1 MKLRRISAT
10 LGPTNT
16 GKTFSAIKKLLHYNS
31 GVIGFPLRLLAREN
45 YELVKKQV
53 GQEKVALVT
62 GEEKVIPKDAK
73 YFFCTVESIPD
84 QRFEFLA
91 IDEIQL
97 CADFERGHLFTEK
110 LLNRN
115 GIKET
120 MFLGSLSMEKIL
132 LKIFPSITINR
143 KPRLSK
149 LSYCG
154 YKNLSRLPNRSAVI
168 AFSIIDVYEIANRI
182 KQSHGGVSVV
192 MGALSPDVRNAQVK
206 LFEDGKVN
214 HIVATDAIGLGLNL
228 NIKNIFF
235 SSLIKFDGI
244 RERKISND
252 EISQIAGRAG
262 RYIHDG
268 FFGTTGNLKFLSD
281 ELVSFVENYEYSEV
295 EKIFWRNSS
304 LNFST
309 QKDLV
314 NSISK
319 KNEKEYFLVKKNA
332 SDQRYL
338 KILLN
343 DKFIKNNIKNSYELK
358 ILWELCRTPDYS
370 RELDEFHC
378 RFLKKVFIFLV
389 SKQKLISAD
398 WIDKELEKIK
408 KKTRK
413 ISELN
418 YKISQIRKWSFL
430 AFKSNWM
437 EDTEKFRNKIKSI
450 ELDLSLILHS
460 QLINEFVG
468 EFTNKKQILDI
479 KSSDSPIVKI
489 DEKKFIKFGKEK
501 IGELKGLFHN
511 ISPSFSKNN
520 IYNNKIL
527 KNSLICSAKTVFA
540 SFFQSDFKEFNFKIS
555 GEILWRKN
563 IIAKL
568 FKSSDIF
575 NPKIKIICDEFFL
588 IYREKIESKLFN
600 CFRFFL
606 SKNLSFISKINALKN
621 PSQSMRA
628 VTYSLIENLGH
639 CKKDEIKSF
648 YDVLL
653 PDEIS
658 NLKKAG
664 FRSGVFFA
672 FFNDKK
678 ARLFRQIL
686 INVFFESQLNNF
698 LDKGVYNVD
707 RLINSKKIG
716 IYKKMGFYMIKVNKK
731 YYLVHFDYLEN
742 LYRKNFYLKNKFGA
756 YKPRNKLEKN
766 ILENTKIRFIED
778 SNI

>member
-1 MKLRRISAT
+1 M
-10 LGPTNT
+10 
-16 GKTFSAIKKLLHYNS
+16 
-31 GVIGFPLRLLAREN
+31 V
-45 YELVKKQV
+45 
-53 GQEKVALVT
+53 
-62 GEEKVIPKDAK
+62 
-73 YFFCTVESIPD
+73 
-84 QRFEFLA
+84 
-91 IDEIQL
+91 
-97 CADFERGHLFTEK
+97 
-110 LLNRN
+110 
-115 GIKET
+115 
-120 MFLGSLSMEKIL
+120 
-132 LKIFPSITINR
+132 
-143 KPRLSK
+143 
-149 LSYCG
+149 
-154 YKNLSRLPNRSAVI
+154 
-168 AFSIIDVYEIANRI
+168 
-182 KQSHGGVSVV
+182 
-192 MGALSPDVRNAQVK
+192 
-206 LFEDGKVN
+206 KVN

-281 ELVSFVENYEYSEV
+281 ELVNFVENYEYSEV
-295 EKIFWRNSS
+295 EKIFWRNSI
-304 LNFST
+304 LNFAT
-309 QKDLV
+309 QKDLI

-319 KNEKEYFLVKKNA
+319 KNQKEYFLVKKNA

-398 WIDKELEKIK
+398 WIDKELNKIK
-408 KKTRK
+408 KKTKK

-468 EFTNKKQILDI
+468 EFTNKKQILDL

-501 IGELKGLFHN
+501 IGELKGLVHN

-527 KNSLICSAKTVFA
+527 KSSLICSAESVFA

-568 FKSSDIF
+568 LKSSDIF

-600 CFRFFL
+600 CFRFFYQ
-606 SKNLSFISKINALKN
+606 KI
-621 PSQSMRA
+621 
-628 VTYSLIENLGH
+628 
-639 CKKDEIKSF
+639 
-648 YDVLL
+648 
-653 PDEIS
+653 
-658 NLKKAG
+658 
-664 FRSGVFFA
+664 
-672 FFNDKK
+672 
-678 ARLFRQIL
+678 
-686 INVFFESQLNNF
+686 
-698 LDKGVYNVD
+698 
-707 RLINSKKIG
+707 
-716 IYKKMGFYMIKVNKK
+716 
-731 YYLVHFDYLEN
+731 
-742 LYRKNFYLKNKFGA
+742 
-756 YKPRNKLEKN
+756 
-766 ILENTKIRFIED
+766 
-778 SNI
+778 

>member
-1 MKLRRISAT
+1 
-10 LGPTNT
+10 
-16 GKTFSAIKKLLHYNS
+16 
-31 GVIGFPLRLLAREN
+31 
-45 YELVKKQV
+45 
-53 GQEKVALVT
+53 
-62 GEEKVIPKDAK
+62 
-73 YFFCTVESIPD
+73 
-84 QRFEFLA
+84 
-91 IDEIQL
+91 
-97 CADFERGHLFTEK
+97 
-110 LLNRN
+110 
-115 GIKET
+115 
-120 MFLGSLSMEKIL
+120 
-132 LKIFPSITINR
+132 
-143 KPRLSK
+143 
-149 LSYCG
+149 
-154 YKNLSRLPNRSAVI
+154 
-168 AFSIIDVYEIANRI
+168 
-182 KQSHGGVSVV
+182 
-192 MGALSPDVRNAQVK
+192 
-206 LFEDGKVN
+206 
-214 HIVATDAIGLGLNL
+214 
-228 NIKNIFF
+228 
-235 SSLIKFDGI
+235 
-244 RERKISND
+244 
-252 EISQIAGRAG
+252 
-262 RYIHDG
+262 
-268 FFGTTGNLKFLSD
+268 
-281 ELVSFVENYEYSEV
+281 
-295 EKIFWRNSS
+295 
-304 LNFST
+304 
-309 QKDLV
+309 
-314 NSISK
+314 
-319 KNEKEYFLVKKNA
+319 LVKKNA

-389 SKQKLISAD
+389 SKQKLIPAD
-398 WIDKELEKIK
+398 WIDKELNKIR
-408 KKTRK
+408 KKTKK

-468 EFTNKKQILDI
+468 EFTNKKQILDL
-479 KSSDSPIVKI
+479 KSPDSPIVKI

-501 IGELKGLFHN
+501 IGELKGLVFN

-527 KNSLICSAKTVFA
+527 KTFLICSAENVFA

-555 GEILWRKN
+555 GEILWQKN

-568 FKSSDIF
+568 YKSSDIF

-639 CKKDEIKSF
+639 CKKDEIKGF

-672 FFNDKK
+672 FFSDKK

-686 INVFFESQLNNF
+686 INVFFGSQLNNF
-698 LDKGVYNVD
+698 LDKEVYNLD

-742 LYRKNFYLKNKFGA
+742 LYRKNFYLKKKFGS

>member
-1 MKLRRISAT
+1 
-10 LGPTNT
+10 
-16 GKTFSAIKKLLHYNS
+16 
-31 GVIGFPLRLLAREN
+31 
-45 YELVKKQV
+45 
-53 GQEKVALVT
+53 
-62 GEEKVIPKDAK
+62 
-73 YFFCTVESIPD
+73 
-84 QRFEFLA
+84 
-91 IDEIQL
+91 
-97 CADFERGHLFTEK
+97 
-110 LLNRN
+110 
-115 GIKET
+115 
-120 MFLGSLSMEKIL
+120 
-132 LKIFPSITINR
+132 
-143 KPRLSK
+143 
-149 LSYCG
+149 
-154 YKNLSRLPNRSAVI
+154 
-168 AFSIIDVYEIANRI
+168 
-182 KQSHGGVSVV
+182 
-192 MGALSPDVRNAQVK
+192 
-206 LFEDGKVN
+206 
-214 HIVATDAIGLGLNL
+214 
-228 NIKNIFF
+228 
-235 SSLIKFDGI
+235 
-244 RERKISND
+244 
-252 EISQIAGRAG
+252 
-262 RYIHDG
+262 
-268 FFGTTGNLKFLSD
+268 
-281 ELVSFVENYEYSEV
+281 
-295 EKIFWRNSS
+295 
-304 LNFST
+304 
-309 QKDLV
+309 
-314 NSISK
+314 
-319 KNEKEYFLVKKNA
+319 
-332 SDQRYL
+332 
-338 KILLN
+338 
-343 DKFIKNNIKNSYELK
+343 
-358 ILWELCRTPDYS
+358 LWELCRTPDYS

-378 RFLKKVFIFLV
+378 RFLKKVFTFLV

-398 WIDKELEKIK
+398 WIDKELNKIK
-408 KKTRK
+408 KKTKK

-468 EFTNKKQILDI
+468 EFTNKKQILDF
-479 KSSDSPIVKI
+479 KSPDSLIVKI

-501 IGELKGLFHN
+501 IGELKGLVFN

-520 IYNNKIL
+520 NIYNNKIL
-527 KNSLICSAKTVFA
+527 KTSLICSAKSVFA
-540 SFFQSDFKEFNFKIS
+540 SFSQSDFKEFNFKIS

-568 FKSSDIF
+568 YKSSDIF
-575 NPKIKIICDEFFL
+575 NPKIKIICDEFFI

-639 CKKDEIKSF
+639 CKKDEIKVF

-686 INVFFESQLNNF
+686 INVFFGSQLNNF
-698 LDKGVYNVD
+698 LDKEVYNVD
-707 RLINSKKIG
+707 KLINSKKIG
-716 IYKKMGFYMIKVNKK
+716 IYKKMGFYMIKLNKK

-742 LYRKNFYLKNKFGA
+742 LYRKNFYLKKKFGS

-766 ILENTKIRFIED
+766 ILENTKIRFVED
-778 SNI
+778 GNI

>member
-45 YELVKKQV
+45 YELVKNQV

-110 LLNRN
+110 LLKRN

-132 LKIFPSITINR
+132 LKIFPNITINR

-281 ELVSFVENYEYSEV
+281 ELVNFVENYEYSEI

-304 LNFST
+304 LNFAT
-309 QKDLV
+309 QKDLI

-389 SKQKLISAD
+389 SKQKLIPAD
-398 WIDKELEKIK
+398 WIDKELNKIR
-408 KKTRK
+408 KKTKK
-413 ISELN
+413 ISEVWE
-418 YKISQIRKWSFL
+418 RKDRRVERTCFQHL
-430 AFKSNWM
+430 AV
-437 EDTEKFRNKIKSI
+437 I
-450 ELDLSLILHS
+450 
-460 QLINEFVG
+460 
-468 EFTNKKQILDI
+468 
-479 KSSDSPIVKI
+479 
-489 DEKKFIKFGKEK
+489 
-501 IGELKGLFHN
+501 
-511 ISPSFSKNN
+511 
-520 IYNNKIL
+520 
-527 KNSLICSAKTVFA
+527 
-540 SFFQSDFKEFNFKIS
+540 
-555 GEILWRKN
+555 
-563 IIAKL
+563 
-568 FKSSDIF
+568 
-575 NPKIKIICDEFFL
+575 
-588 IYREKIESKLFN
+588 
-600 CFRFFL
+600 
-606 SKNLSFISKINALKN
+606 
-621 PSQSMRA
+621 
-628 VTYSLIENLGH
+628 
-639 CKKDEIKSF
+639 
-648 YDVLL
+648 
-653 PDEIS
+653 
-658 NLKKAG
+658 
-664 FRSGVFFA
+664 
-672 FFNDKK
+672 
-678 ARLFRQIL
+678 
-686 INVFFESQLNNF
+686 
-698 LDKGVYNVD
+698 
-707 RLINSKKIG
+707 
-716 IYKKMGFYMIKVNKK
+716 
-731 YYLVHFDYLEN
+731 
-742 LYRKNFYLKNKFGA
+742 
-756 YKPRNKLEKN
+756 
-766 ILENTKIRFIED
+766 
-778 SNI
+778 